1 MESDPTNQ
9 NYQTRWS
16 NSLAGKNKFGG
27 WNDDGR
33 ARFVELCRAIKA
45 AKRKEHVRDLEETI
59 LKEIQDKY
67 SKVQAQAPEEEGEEA
82 DEERAKINE
91 LLADSK
97 EIRGEEED
105 LDEDEAGNVVDLD
118 DNFEPAKKKKK
129 V

>member
-1 MESDPTNQ
+1 MGKEANQ
-9 NYQTRWS
+9 
-16 NSLAGKNKFGG
+16 
-27 WNDDGR
+27 
-33 ARFVELCRAIKA
+33 
-45 AKRKEHVRDLEETI
+45 
-59 LKEIQDKY
+59 
-67 SKVQAQAPEEEGEEA
+67 
-82 DEERAKINE
+82 EREKINE